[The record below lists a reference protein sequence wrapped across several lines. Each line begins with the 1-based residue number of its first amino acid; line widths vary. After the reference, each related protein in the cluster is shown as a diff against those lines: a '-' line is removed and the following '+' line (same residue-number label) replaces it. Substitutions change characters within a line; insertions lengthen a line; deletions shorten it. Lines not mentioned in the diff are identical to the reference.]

1 TWTADLRHSAGTR
14 DRIEVFFGRQQ
25 IQGTEPTQL
34 GTSIPGFG
42 QKRSIWKS
50 TLTVNETHA
59 FGAGLLNEARF
70 GQTAQD
76 GSSFPAASLNP
87 ADFDIGNGV
96 DRPIGLP
103 QIIVAGS
110 LNFGGP
116 ANLPQGRKDTL
127 YLVNDSV
134 SYVAGR
140 HSMRFGG
147 EYRRFLNDNFA
158 EGTGQFNFPT
168 VAAFLAGTANAFSIT
183 LADRP

>member
-1 TWTADLRHSAGTR
+1 
-14 DRIEVFFGRQQ
+14 
-25 IQGTEPTQL
+25 
-34 GTSIPGFG
+34 
-42 QKRSIWKS
+42 
-50 TLTVNETHA
+50 
-59 FGAGLLNEARF
+59 
-70 GQTAQD
+70 
-76 GSSFPAASLNP
+76 
-87 ADFDIGNGV
+87 
-96 DRPIGLP
+96 RPIGLP

-158 EGTGQFNFPT
+158 DGTGQFNFPS

-183 LADRP
+183 LGERRSRIVQDAISFFAQDNLRIGSNLTLDLGLRYEWHVTPTERDNQFVVFDAATASLVRVGVDVPGIYQ